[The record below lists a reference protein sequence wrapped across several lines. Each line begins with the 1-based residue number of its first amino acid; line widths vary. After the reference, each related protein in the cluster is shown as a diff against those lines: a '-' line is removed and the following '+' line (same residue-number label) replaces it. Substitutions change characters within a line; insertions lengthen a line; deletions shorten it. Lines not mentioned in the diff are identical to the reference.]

1 MSNLHAY
8 ADHAATLDVVPAFDA
23 IGRVRT
29 VVMAFASA
37 IHSAV
42 ERRQTE
48 RFVARL
54 PDHLLR
60 DFGYERD
67 WDGTV
72 RTLRDEA

>member
-1 MSNLHAY
+1 MSNIHAY
-8 ADHAATLDVVPAFDA
+8 ADPHAALNVAPASDA

-29 VVMAFASA
+29 VMIALTSS